1 LELDLADT
9 TEENPP
15 MRSRRSWAAGKRPS
29 SRLSL
34 AAALCSSLLLLDC
47 REAPA
52 REAPAFR
59 QQPPSL
65 SEAERAY
72 LDRLGPVPLCVDSDW
87 EPYEYL
93 DEKGEY
99 AGIAADLVR
108 LIAARSGVEF
118 RLLRTRDWAE
128 SLEASKTGACL
139 ALAFLN
145 ASPEREGW
153 LVFTEPYFS
162 DPNVFITRNG
172 HDYIADPARLS
183 GERIALPAGTSVEEL
198 VRARYPNLEVV
209 TVDSEREALRLVD
222 SGEADMTLRSLTMAA
237 YVIRKEG
244 LFNLRISGQLP
255 GLANEFRM
263 GIAKGEPLLRDIL
276 DRGVRSLSPQE
287 VQAAV
292 NAHIAIEARTA
303 ADPRP
308 LAWATGAFA
317 VLSLLWLLWS
327 LAQRNYLKHLRF
339 VLDAM
344 PAYVFVKDARG
355 RYLLANRWMASAFG
369 VPPERVKGLTDA
381 DCGGSAEEMEAW
393 RAEDRQVL
401 ESGKPLRI
409 DNHPGRR
416 VDGSPGWFQTIKMPY
431 RRPDTGKKA
440 ILGVT
445 LDVTDLKN
453 AELELERREQ
463 RFRHLAQHDGL
474 TDLPNR
480 SLFSDRL
487 GQAMALCRRE
497 GTRLALVFLDLDH
510 FKEVNDIHGHRAG
523 DLLLTEAARRLKAAI
538 RASDSAGRIGG
549 DEFVLFLLDIEDRAR
564 AAAAAE
570 KARAAMELPFL
581 VEGEE
586 LRVSASIGIALFP
599 DDGEDETAL
608 SRRADAAMY
617 RSKALGRNRVSV
629 YDPGLDS
636 GVEAK

>member
-1 LELDLADT
+1 
-9 TEENPP
+9 
-15 MRSRRSWAAGKRPS
+15 MHSRS
-29 SRLSL
+29 SL
-34 AAALCSSLLLLDC
+34 ASRGRPARRGCLAVALCSGLLLLGC

-52 REAPAFR
+52 REAPVFR
-59 QQPPSL
+59 QLSPSL
-65 SEAERAY
+65 SESERAY
-72 LDRLGPVPLCVDSDW
+72 LERLGPIPLCVDSDW

-118 RLLRTRDWAE
+118 RLLRTKDWEE
-128 SLEASKTGACL
+128 SLAASKTGACL

-153 LVFTEPYFS
+153 LAFTEPYFS

-172 HDYIADPARLS
+172 HDYIADPARLA

-263 GIAKGEPLLRDIL
+263 GVAKGEPLLKDIL

-344 PAYVFVKDARG
+344 PAYVFVKDAKG

-401 ESGKPLRI
+401 ESGRPLRI

-416 VDGSPGWFQTIKMPY
+416 VDGSPGWFQTIKTPY
-431 RRPDTGKKA
+431 RRPDTGAKA

-453 AELELERREQ
+453 AELELERRE
-463 RFRHLAQHDGL
+463 RLFRHLAQHDGL

-480 SLFSDRL
+480 GLFSDRL

-570 KARAAMELPFL
+570 KARAAMEQPFL